1 MLRPLPRAVNPE
13 VLARTRALPLLDR
26 CFDALEIALAR
37 LGIDDASE
45 LKNTS
50 EVEAEVSEGALPQG
64 TLVIFDEEEVHEAC
78 RDIRDTVMDERLG
91 GAVFG
96 TMLRSPAECVRRARL
111 REMTGSAIVY
121 GFLPVGQG
129 PAGLGRVLQV
139 RRPAALADYDFLVAD
154 IPGFH
159 VALVTRK
166 RPGGGS
172 ITLWTGTRELV
183 DEILG
188 SLRRAIADDGHAVPA
203 PAPLVPARDVVR
215 NEAEVWAM
223 AEQLRKQRVVREAE
237 LRQVARQAAL
247 RGVELRRER
256 DKRASA

>member
-13 VLARTRALPLLDR
+13 VLARPRALPLLDR
-26 CFDALEIALAR
+26 CFDAVEMALAK
-37 LGIDDASE
+37 LGMDD
-45 LKNTS
+45 TS
-50 EVEAEVSEGALPQG
+50 GIVGTAEIEAEMSEGALPHG
-64 TLVIFDEEEVHEAC
+64 TLLVFDEEEVHEAC

-96 TMLRSPAECVRRARL
+96 TMLRAPADCVRRQRL
-111 REMTGSAIVY
+111 REMTGTASVY

-129 PAGLGRVLQV
+129 PCGISRMVQV
-139 RRPAALADYDFLVAD
+139 RRPAHLRDYDFLAAD
-154 IPGFH
+154 VPGFH

-166 RPGGGS
+166 RPSGGS
-172 ITLWTGTRELV
+172 ITLWTGSRELV
-183 DEILG
+183 DELLG
-188 SLRRAIADDGHAVPA
+188 ELRRAIADDGHAVPA
-203 PAPLVPARDVVR
+203 PAPKVPARDIVAS
-215 NEAEVWAM
+215 EAEVWAQ
-223 AEQLRKQRVVREAE
+223 AEEIRKQRVVREAE